1 METAVTE
8 KKTEKRE
15 VKRHHFDF
23 PFFIVLMLISA
34 FGLVM
39 LFSASYYYAQTKY
52 GDGTYFLKRQ
62 LVFFAVG
69 LAALLV
75 LSFIDYRYYRKLALP
90 GYIGVCVVLILTLIP
105 GIGVKINEARRWI
118 NIAGF
123 QFQPSEIAKF
133 ALVIALSAAICSK
146 KLVMQSFIQG
156 VIPCLLILAPIA
168 GLIVLQ
174 PNFSMVIIL
183 AAVTYVM
190 LYLGGVRMSHRFLLV
205 VVGVILGILVLYL
218 KSYRSNRISAWW
230 NPEAD
235 PTGSSYQAIQSRIA
249 LGNGGLFGQGLNF
262 SRQKLNF
269 LPERE
274 NDYILAIIGEELGF
288 VGCLA
293 LISGYAF
300 LVWRGITIALRCRD
314 RFGRLLAGGVISV
327 LAIQVLIN
335 VGVVTSAIPSTGQT
349 LPFVSY
355 GGTSLMVFLAA
366 MGILLNIS
374 RYTEVETENADRAEN
389 KTGG

>member
-8 KKTEKRE
+8 KKKEKRE

-23 PFFIVLMLISA
+23 PFFIVLMLICA

-62 LVFFAVG
+62 AVFFAVG

-75 LSFIDYRYYRKLALP
+75 LSFVDYKHYRKLALP
-90 GYIGVCVVLILTLIP
+90 AYIGVCVVLILTLIP
-105 GIGVKINEARRWI
+105 GIGVKLNNARRWI
-118 NIAGF
+118 NIGGF

-133 ALVIALSAAICSK
+133 ALVVALAAAICSK

-183 AAVTYVM
+183 AVVTYVM

-205 VVGVILGILVLYL
+205 IVGLILGILILYL

-249 LGNGGLFGQGLNF
+249 LGNGGFFGQGLNF

-366 MGILLNIS
+366 MGIILNIS

-389 KTGG
+389 